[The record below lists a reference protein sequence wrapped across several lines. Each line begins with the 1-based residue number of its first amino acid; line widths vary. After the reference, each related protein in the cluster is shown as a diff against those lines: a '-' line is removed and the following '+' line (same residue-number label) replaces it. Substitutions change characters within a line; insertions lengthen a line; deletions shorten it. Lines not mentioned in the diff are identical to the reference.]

1 MVLFLHGNLVAC
13 HMMNYL
19 GNGLR
24 QGLKAH
30 DNGDVELSMN
40 AMRLDA
46 TRELAARKMQLS

>member
-1 MVLFLHGNLVAC
+1 MVLFLHGLSHDELSWKRA
-13 HMMNYL
+13 
-19 GNGLR
+19 R